1 MAKPQS
7 TPGVPAWRERT
18 HLVYDGATGA
28 ILHVHHSV
36 EFEGAAPQAES
47 AEARALRWAGPRP
60 GAKVIE
66 VDRAQTTRGR
76 RIDVATG
83 KLVAV

>member
-1 MAKPQS
+1 MAKAQA

-36 EFEGAAPQAES
+36 EFESAAPEAET
-47 AEARALRWAGPRP
+47 AEARALRWAGSRS
-60 GAKVIE
+60 GAKVVE
-66 VDRAQTTRGR
+66 VDRAQSTRGR
-76 RIDVATG
+76 RVDVATG
-83 KLVAV
+83 KLLEV